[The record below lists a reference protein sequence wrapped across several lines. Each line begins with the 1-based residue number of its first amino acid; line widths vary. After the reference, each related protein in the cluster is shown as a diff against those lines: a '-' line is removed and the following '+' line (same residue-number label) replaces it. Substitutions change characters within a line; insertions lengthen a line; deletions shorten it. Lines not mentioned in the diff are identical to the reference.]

1 MRHHDPPHHPQT
13 ARTTLL
19 ATFNACMRNA
29 ELWVQGLHQVI
40 PGNICWHYHLGVG
53 HLYHEGDIA
62 ERKQAQLIVRRHA
75 RELRG
80 TILHIYD
87 PDEPEAY
94 EHGVTPLPD
103 LPLHSDSEEQC

>member
-1 MRHHDPPHHPQT
+1 MRHHDPPQH
-13 ARTTLL
+13 RRNSKTTLL

-29 ELWVQGLHQVI
+29 ELWIQGLQRII
-40 PGNICWHYHLGVG
+40 PGKIRWQYQLGVG
-53 HLYHEGDIA
+53 HLYHEGDA
-62 ERKQAQLIVRRHA
+62 EERKQAQVVVRRHA

-87 PDEPEAY
+87 PDEPEEY

-103 LPLHSDSEEQC
+103 LPLHPDLEEQC